1 MKFTIL
7 LLTAFAMV
15 LLTVAVLSRAGRF
28 AAARAS
34 ASRPP
39 RHVVSASSASVV
51 SWQHRQ
57 NQPHHWRDII
67 LNR

>member
-1 MKFTIL
+1 MKFAIL

-34 ASRPP
+34 SPRPP
-39 RHVVSASSASVV
+39 RQVVTAASASVV

-57 NQPHHWRDII
+57 NQPHHWRDIM